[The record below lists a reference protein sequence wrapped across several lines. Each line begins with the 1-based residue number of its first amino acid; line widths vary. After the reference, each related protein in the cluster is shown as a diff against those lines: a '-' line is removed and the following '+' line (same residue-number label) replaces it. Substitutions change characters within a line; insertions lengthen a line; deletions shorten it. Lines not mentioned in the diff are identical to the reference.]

1 MLKVAYKNTPLR
13 VLRRMQ
19 PQVARQIRDKIMA
32 VAADSSNPS
41 LGVRPLKN
49 RPGFRLRI
57 GHWRVIFDTDAI
69 TLEVLAIETRG
80 DVYKP
85 RKRR

>member
-1 MLKVAYKNTPLR
+1 MLKVVYKNTPMR

-19 PQVARQIRDKIMA
+19 PQVARQIRNKIMA
-32 VAADSSNPS
+32 VAADPSNPS

-57 GHWRVIFDTDAI
+57 GPWRVIFDKDAT
-69 TLEVLAIETRG
+69 TLKVLAIETRG
-80 DVYKP
+80 DAYKP

>member
-1 MLKVAYKNTPLR
+1 MLKIAYKATPLG

-19 PQVARQIRDKIMA
+19 PKVAHQIRKRIMA
-32 VAADSSNPS
+32 VAAEPSDSRQ
-41 LGVRPLKN
+41 GIVPLSG
-49 RPGFRLRI
+49 RPGFRLRV
-57 GHWRVIFDTDAI
+57 GRWRVIFDMDAEV
-69 TLEVLAIETRG
+69 LDVLAIETRG

>member
-1 MLKVAYKNTPLR
+1 MLKVTYKSTPLR

-32 VAADSSNPS
+32 VAADPSNPS

-57 GHWRVIFDTDAI
+57 GHWRVIFDTDAV